1 MSKEQSSKKQSTDPR
16 PAPAVIKAVKKKI
29 GEARGNLA
37 RREAWYQR
45 RTGGTCFCRRSPR

>member
-37 RREAWYQR
+37 RREAGYQR
-45 RTGGTCFCRRSPR
+45 RTGGGKAAST